1 MRPPAH
7 YQGSKSGI
15 QAGGRICRRNPS
27 SPKLLKPYQSE
38 APLNRLAAE
47 QEALAQTLSQ
57 TRFCRTALS
66 QWMDRRDGRWVGGSQ
81 GRRVGGSEYEVISAF
96 HLRPSEDM
104 MPRRESLQLTLGG
117 LGSCSS

>member
-57 TRFCRTALS
+57 TQILS
-66 QWMDRRDGRWVGGSQ
+66 DSTLSVDGSERWSVGRWVAGSE
-81 GRRVGGSEYEVISAF
+81 GRRVRI
-96 HLRPSEDM
+96 
-104 MPRRESLQLTLGG
+104 
-117 LGSCSS
+117 